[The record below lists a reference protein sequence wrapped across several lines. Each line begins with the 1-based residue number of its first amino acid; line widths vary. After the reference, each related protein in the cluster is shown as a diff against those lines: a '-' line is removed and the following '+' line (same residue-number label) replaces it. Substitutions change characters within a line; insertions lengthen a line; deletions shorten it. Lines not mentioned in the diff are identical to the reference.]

1 MAWSAGLFFSIFF
14 FDPERN
20 VAVNAELGI
29 FMVFLRDGRFC
40 LFAYF
45 PGLICS
51 YQYFF
56 EKIKQVYKFGCTW
69 LHPVLAP
76 VHQKTS
82 SNNQVKVLLTSL
94 GFSVVLSNSNMFSF
108 PPNLRF
114 SNGSI

>member
-1 MAWSAGLFFSIFF
+1 MLGYFVDWASHCGLVGWVVFSIYF

-51 YQYFF
+51 YQHFL
-56 EKIKQVYKFGCTW
+56 KGLNTSISLV
-69 LHPVLAP
+69 AP
-76 VHQKTS
+76 CACSRPSK
-82 SNNQVKVLLTSL
+82 NFK
-94 GFSVVLSNSNMFSF
+94 
-108 PPNLRF
+108 
-114 SNGSI
+114 